1 MRIALT
7 GAASGI
13 GAACATILKDN
24 GAEVIGFDIAE
35 PPKNVDRW
43 IPVDMADPTS
53 ISQAASQVEG
63 KFDALLNI
71 AGLPPKE
78 GLTHRILKV
87 NYFGLVAFT
96 EAILGQINSGG
107 AIVNLASRA
116 GSQWQENIDQV
127 KALMA
132 LDGWSDQQLGG
143 FIDSQSVDSTRAYHL
158 SKEAVIVWTIS
169 QTEQLIA
176 RNLRMNSVSPS
187 AVATGILDDFIKAF
201 GDRATQSIA
210 RAGRPGTAE
219 EVAALV
225 TFLAHPDSN
234 WLKGNDILIDGGMSS
249 MVLADSLEL
258 NRK

>member
-13 GAACATILKDN
+13 GAACAAILKKN
-24 GAEVIGFDIAE
+24 GAEVVGFDIAE
-35 PPKNVDRW
+35 PTKNVDRW
-43 IPVDMADPTS
+43 IPVDMSDPAS
-53 ISQAASQVEG
+53 ISQAVSQADG

-71 AGLPPKE
+71 AGLPPRE
-78 GLTHRILKV
+78 GLTHRILTV

-96 EAILGQINSGG
+96 EAVLGQLNAGS

-116 GSQWQENIDQV
+116 GSHWQENIDQV
-127 KALMA
+127 KAFMA
-132 LDGWSDQQLGG
+132 LDGWADGQLDG
-143 FIDSQSVDSTRAYHL
+143 FIENQSIDPTRAYHL

-169 QTEQLIA
+169 QTERLIA
-176 RNLRMNSVSPS
+176 RDLRMNSVSPS

-201 GDRATQSIA
+201 GDRATQSLA
-210 RAGRPGTAE
+210 RAGRAGTPE

-249 MVLADSLEL
+249 MVLADSFEL
-258 NRK
+258 NDG